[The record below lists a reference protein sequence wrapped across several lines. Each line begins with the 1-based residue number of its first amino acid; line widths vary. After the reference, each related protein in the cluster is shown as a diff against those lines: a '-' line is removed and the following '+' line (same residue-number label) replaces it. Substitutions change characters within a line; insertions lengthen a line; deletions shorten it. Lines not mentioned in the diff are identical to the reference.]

1 MLSLAFEETWM
12 TDILISLQFLLEF
25 DVSNPF
31 AGIGR
36 QSGQEETN
44 QTIPT
49 CDDAHDGESAVWAA
63 DRVHLLQTVANVAV
77 ELPCEAAADLAGEL
91 LDRLESFNMH
101 TAEVLICAA
110 GHFLKS
116 L

>member
-1 MLSLAFEETWM
+1 M
-12 TDILISLQFLLEF
+12 
-25 DVSNPF
+25 
-31 AGIGR
+31 
-36 QSGQEETN
+36 
-44 QTIPT
+44 
-49 CDDAHDGESAVWAA
+49 WAA

>member
-1 MLSLAFEETWM
+1 M
-12 TDILISLQFLLEF
+12 
-25 DVSNPF
+25 
-31 AGIGR
+31 
-36 QSGQEETN
+36 
-44 QTIPT
+44 
-49 CDDAHDGESAVWAA
+49 WAA

-110 GHFLKS
+110 GHF
-116 L
+116 